1 MSDRHKPVRPG
12 QTTFGH
18 AKEQQQFGRGI
29 SATWAL
35 AIPRSR
41 TAACRDPISGY
52 KRIWTGQ
59 EM

>member
-29 SATWAL
+29 SAT
-35 AIPRSR
+35 
-41 TAACRDPISGY
+41 
-52 KRIWTGQ
+52 
-59 EM
+59 